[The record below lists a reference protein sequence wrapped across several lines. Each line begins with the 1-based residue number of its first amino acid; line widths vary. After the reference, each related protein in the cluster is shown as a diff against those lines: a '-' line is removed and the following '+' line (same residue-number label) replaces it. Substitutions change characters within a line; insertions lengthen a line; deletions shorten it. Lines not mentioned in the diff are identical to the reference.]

1 MLNSESNDF
10 FKKKLRDQTNPMV
23 RTRGFTPIN
32 MINNGKC
39 YEIAVAFVMI
49 HIFKIYFKY

>member
-10 FKKKLRDQTNPMV
+10 FFKLRDQTNPMV

>member
-1 MLNSESNDF
+1 MRRSIAIAEEIHRIN
-10 FKKKLRDQTNPMV
+10 NPIV
-23 RTRGFTPIN
+23 RVCGFTPIN

-49 HIFKIYFKY
+49 HIFKIYFGY